1 MFSMFKLAVAA
12 VLGLGCVAVAQAQ
25 NYPTKPMTL
34 IVTFPP
40 GAATD
45 TFARVAARRMS
56 ELLGQQMLVVNRDG
70 AGGITATQY
79 AAKAAPDGYTLLW
92 GTSGPM
98 TISQAWGVK
107 LPYDTIRD
115 FAPIGVFT
123 RIPFFLVVHP
133 SLPVKSP
140 RELVALAKSK
150 PGVLNYASGGI
161 GGISHFAGELFKA
174 LGGVDLTHVPYRGT
188 AIFETELISGLVE
201 VAFVSPTIAQRNAAP
216 RERLRVLATTG
227 NQRSFLFPQVP
238 TMIEGGVRGYQ
249 FGQWYGMLGPARLP
263 PQLVSTLNGALMKS
277 LEDPEVRKRIVGE
290 GGTSAPNT
298 PEQFASALQSE
309 LAQFTKTI
317 KAAGL
322 EQKEGDTK

>member
-1 MFSMFKLAVAA
+1 MPKLFTILCACAASMFA
-12 VLGLGCVAVAQAQ
+12 AQAHAQ
-25 NYPTKPMTL
+25 AYPSKPMTL

-56 ELLGQQMLVVNRDG
+56 DMLGQQMVVVNRDG
-70 AGGITATQY
+70 AGGITATGA

-107 LPYDTIRD
+107 LPYDTIKD

-133 SLPVKSP
+133 SLPVKNP
-140 RELVALAKSK
+140 RELVALAKAK
-150 PGVLNYASGGI
+150 PGVLNYASGGL

-174 LGGVDLTHVPYRGT
+174 LAGVNLTHVPYRGT
-188 AIFETELISGLVE
+188 AIFETELVSGLVE
-201 VAFVSPTIAQRNAAP
+201 VAFVSPTVAQRNAAP

-227 NQRSFLFPQVP
+227 AQRSFLFPNVP
-238 TMIEGGVRGYQ
+238 TMAEGGVRGYQ
-249 FGQWYGMLGPARLP
+249 FNQWYGMLGPARLP

-277 LEDPEVRKRIVGE
+277 LEDSDVRKRIVAE
-290 GGTSAPNT
+290 GGTSVPNT
-298 PEQFASALQSE
+298 AEQFAASLETE
-309 LAQFTKTI
+309 LREYTKTI

-322 EQKEGDTK
+322 EHKDTGK

>member
-1 MFSMFKLAVAA
+1 MQCLHKMLYAFAALA
-12 VLGLGCVAVAQAQ
+12 CVGSACAQS
-25 NYPTKPMTL
+25 YPTKPMTL

-56 ELLGQQMLVVNRDG
+56 DLLGQQMLVVNRDG
-70 AGGITATQY
+70 AGGITATGFV
-79 AAKAAPDGYTLLW
+79 AKAPADGYTLLW

-133 SLPVKSP
+133 SLPVQNPK
-140 RELVALAKSK
+140 ELVALAKAK

-174 LGGVDLTHVPYRGT
+174 LGNINLVHVPYRGT

-201 VAFVSPTIAQRNAAP
+201 VAFVSPTIAQRNAA

-227 NQRSFLFPQVP
+227 SERSFLFPQVP
-238 TMIEGGVRGYQ
+238 TMIEGSVRGYQ
-249 FGQWYGMLGPARLP
+249 FGQWYGMLGPAKLS
-263 PQLVSTLNGALMKS
+263 PQIVSALNGALMKA
-277 LEDPEVRKRIVGE
+277 LDDPEVKKRIVAE

-298 PEQFASALQSE
+298 PEQFASALEVE
-309 LAQFTKTI
+309 LKAFTKTI

-322 EQKEGDTK
+322 EQKESGAK